1 MMGDLVQEAFLKE
14 LEGCVRKLGKHYGFD
29 VEEGMRVV
37 MGRSEKVVVEK
48 VEKKVAKKKMGKPSI
63 PLPWMGK
70 AVEGWCLGI
79 RPHHGLLSQCTQEA
93 KTNGFCPTCYKQV
106 QSKGKPKCGTV
117 KERMEADANGETYKN
132 PETGKEAV
140 TYGTVMKKFNID
152 RKTAEKEAAKF
163 DFEIPESEF
172 EVPTKTKGRPRKEA
186 KKVSTSV
193 GGSDGE
199 DLLNSI
205 VQNVTMSTDSSSSEN
220 ESDDEERK
228 SLLQKLKDH
237 KHAPKFDEKKAS
249 VIALKEALKTADT
262 NAEKEANERA
272 KLIEKL
278 QKFNSK
284 PDFDAN
290 APIADLMALVK
301 STKETEDALKK
312 KVKEEKAAKKAGKK
326 VEPQPVHNDE
336 ELEAEDPIYDAETD
350 DDETEAVLLEH
361 EGKKYY
367 MDPNTNVVYDY
378 ETMEPIGTWDDT
390 TKKITPLEE
399 VGSDDETDD
408 EPDDE

>member
-1 MMGDLVQEAFLKE
+1 MIGERVQEAMMKE
-14 LEGCVRKLGKHYGFD
+14 VEESVKKLGKHYGFD

-37 MGRSEKVVVEK
+37 MGRVEKVVVEK
-48 VEKKVAKKKMGKPSI
+48 KVVKKKMGKPSI

-70 AVEGWCLGI
+70 VVDGWCLGI

-93 KTNGFCPTCYKQV
+93 KTNGFCPTCNKQV

-117 KERMEADANGETYKN
+117 YDRIKADESGESYKN

-172 EVPTKTKGRPRKEA
+172 DVPTKTKGRPRKEA
-186 KKVSTSV
+186 KKVSTTV

-199 DLLNSI
+199 DLLNTI

-220 ESDDEERK
+220 ESEDEERNA
-228 SLLQKLKDH
+228 LLQKLKAH
-237 KHAPKFDEKKAS
+237 KHAPMFDEKTAS
-249 VIALKEALKTADT
+249 VTELKEALKTADT

-284 PDFDAN
+284 PDFDAD

-301 STKETEDALKK
+301 STKKTEDALKK
-312 KVKEEKAAKKAGKK
+312 KVQEEKAAKKAGEK
-326 VEPQPVHNDE
+326 VEPKPVQNDE
-336 ELEAEDPIYDAETD
+336 ELEAEDPIYDAETE
-350 DDETEAVLLEH
+350 DEAEAVLLEH
-361 EGKKYY
+361 EG
-367 MDPNTNVVYDY
+367 NTYLMEPLSNVVYDQ
-378 ETMEPIGTWDDT
+378 ETMEAIGVWNEETKTIEPI
-390 TKKITPLEE
+390 EE

-408 EPDDE
+408 EPDNE

>member
-1 MMGDLVQEAFLKE
+1 MIGERVQEAMLKE
-14 LEGCVRKLGKHYGFD
+14 VEECVRKLGKHYGFD

-48 VEKKVAKKKMGKPSI
+48 KTVKKKMGKPSI

-70 AVEGWCLGI
+70 VVEGWCMGI

-93 KTNGFCPTCYKQV
+93 KTNGFCATCNKQV

-117 KERMEADANGETYKN
+117 YDRIKADERGESYKN

-172 EVPTKTKGRPRKEA
+172 EVPTKAKGRPRKET
-186 KKVSTSV
+186 KKESATIGSTN
-193 GGSDGE
+193 GE
-199 DLLNSI
+199 DLLNAI

-220 ESDDEERK
+220 ESEDEERN

-237 KHAPKFDEKKAS
+237 KHAPMFDEKTAT
-249 VIALKEALKTADT
+249 VNILQMALKTADA

-284 PDFDAN
+284 PDFDAD

-301 STKETEDALKK
+301 STKKTEDALKK
-312 KVKEEKAAKKAGKK
+312 KVQEEKAAKKAGEK
-326 VEPQPVHNDE
+326 VEPKPVQNDE
-336 ELEAEDPIYDAETD
+336 ELKAEDPIYDAETE
-350 DDETEAVLLEH
+350 DEAEAVLLEH
-361 EGKKYY
+361 EGKNYY
-367 MDPNTNVVYDY
+367 LDPNTNVVYDY
-378 ETMEPIGTWDDT
+378 ETMEPIGTWDES